1 MLVFVLLFIYSYACH
16 VVTMLVNCQLQE
28 METFDWSEAL
38 PMERE
43 KFRYI
48 ARRRLCGIVCA
59 LQAGLMMMQLWCVDS
74 WVTALELS
82 PYISMLP

>member
-1 MLVFVLLFIYSYACH
+1 MLSLCLLKSTEIC
-16 VVTMLVNCQLQE
+16 CQLQE
-28 METFDWSEAL
+28 METSDWSEAL

-82 PYISMLP
+82 SYISMLA